1 MSYGSEQVSDFLAK
15 ANIKFTT
22 PVSSY
27 LLLSRAANGPQT
39 DNQKQQAT
47 VIDHKNCSNL
57 IDISKSLIAT
67 VEVCS
72 HLCTTIDKESEL
84 KLLRF
89 QSNKSQSIII
99 TGKFLINSGNF
110 FFFYNKLTK
119 LKTRNTFY

>member
-99 TGKFLINSGNF
+99 TDKKHILLVVVDNHTSSQ
-110 FFFYNKLTK
+110 
-119 LKTRNTFY
+119 